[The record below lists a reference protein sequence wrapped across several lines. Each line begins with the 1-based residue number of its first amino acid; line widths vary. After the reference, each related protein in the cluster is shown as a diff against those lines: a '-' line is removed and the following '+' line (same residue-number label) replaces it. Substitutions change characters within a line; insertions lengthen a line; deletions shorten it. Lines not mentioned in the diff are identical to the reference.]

1 MKVNQFTLDAIIV
14 GCRAG
19 KRDSQRLLYEC
30 FHGYGLSIALRYSK
44 DRGEALEI
52 LNDSFLKVFSKINL
66 YDTAQAFKPWFRRI
80 VIYTAID
87 YHRANLRFPIHLS
100 LSVAAD
106 ISDPEA
112 DLFPILPEDDV
123 LPLLQTLAPAYRM
136 VFNLYVME
144 EYSHQEIAVLLGIS
158 ESTSRSNLTRAKE
171 KLRAFYSENKLYV
184 SPKNKIK

>member
-1 MKVNQFTLDAIIV
+1 MKSHQFALDSIIV
-14 GCRAG
+14 GCRASR
-19 KRDSQRLLYEC
+19 RDSQRLLYEC

-44 DRGEALEI
+44 DRVEAVEI
-52 LNDSFLKVFSKINL
+52 LNDAFLKVFKKIDL

-87 YHRANLRFPIHLS
+87 YHRASHRFPIHLA
-100 LSVAAD
+100 LSAAAEMPD
-106 ISDPEA
+106 STA

-144 EYSHQEIAVLLGIS
+144 EYDHQEIAALLGIS
-158 ESTSRSNLTRAKE
+158 ESTSRSNLARAKE
-171 KLRAFYSENKLYV
+171 NLRRIYSKTNINASK
-184 SPKNKIK
+184 